1 MRLRVISSNSTYYWS
16 VTSAAPA
23 KPYLQI
29 SNQYLPLTTATISGV
44 KFKVQSGNTSYRA
57 CVYQSGYY
65 NTTSSAVGNLSSTTA
80 LTTKSTS
87 GYKTTTSASNF
98 QTTGLINTVTTTD
111 KCTIAKSLGITGY
124 TVYIYTNAS
133 YTASRVRS
141 QYGARSYIHS
151 DYGDL
156 PFYPI
161 TKNATDILQKCGGIT
176 ETRAGYGFLISTSF
190 FGTAATL
197 TEWVSCTNGYTYST
211 TLTSSSYTQSGGYE
225 LNSLYFTS
233 TFTYNA
239 PWYRCVSYTNTFYRL
254 GTTSSTTSG
263 NAYRQTNVGG
273 YLRSTWITNSSTSTI
288 YTLNGV
294 TSKSGPAWS
303 ESYTW
308 QTSRMTVASKSAMQ
322 KYENFTYR
330 WDWYDEGSF
339 VDIFTTGNV
348 TSTRKQTVTTSTLTC
363 SSTSGYSGKLSS
375 SKWA

>member
-1 MRLRVISSNSTYYWS
+1 MRLQVISSNSTYYWS
-16 VTSAAPA
+16 VTNAAPA

-87 GYKTTTSASNF
+87 GYKTTTSASNY
-98 QTTGLINTVTTTD
+98 QTTGLINTVTASD
-111 KCTIAKSLGITGY
+111 KCTIARSLGITGY
-124 TVYIYTNAS
+124 TVYSYTNAS

-141 QYGARSYIHS
+141 QAGARSYIDS
-151 DYGDL
+151 DYGYL
-156 PFYPI
+156 AFYPI

-176 ETRAGYGFLISTSF
+176 ETRNGYGLFISTSF

-197 TEWVSCTNGYTYST
+197 TQWVSCSNGYTYTT
-211 TLTSSSYTQSGGYE
+211 TLVSNSYTQSGGYYIS
-225 LNSLYFTS
+225 SLYLTS

-254 GTTSSTTSG
+254 GTTSSTTSRDV
-263 NAYRQTNVGG
+263 YRQTNVGG
-273 YLRSTWITNSSTSTI
+273 YLRSTWFTNSSTSTI

-294 TSKSGPAWS
+294 TSNSGPAWS
-303 ESYTW
+303 ASDTW
-308 QTSRMTVASKSAMQ
+308 QTSRMTVGTTPGIQ

-330 WDWYDEGSF
+330 WDWYSEVSF

-348 TSTRKQTVTTSTLTC
+348 TLTRKQTVTTSTLTC